1 MQFVDDGFNFT
12 FQFRVVDRS
21 QFSADGLA
29 FVIQP
34 ASMGPFNPYLS
45 NPPDFCPVGASPAG
59 CEPNVPAEYRRQNNE
74 VNAVMMAQ

>member
-21 QFSADGLA
+21 QFSADGFA

-34 ASMGPFNPYLS
+34 VTMGPFNPFLTS
-45 NPPDFCPVGASPAG
+45 PPDYCPVGASPAG
-59 CEPNVPAEYRRQNNE
+59 CEPNPPVEYRRQNNE
-74 VNAVMMAQ
+74 VNAVMIDQ